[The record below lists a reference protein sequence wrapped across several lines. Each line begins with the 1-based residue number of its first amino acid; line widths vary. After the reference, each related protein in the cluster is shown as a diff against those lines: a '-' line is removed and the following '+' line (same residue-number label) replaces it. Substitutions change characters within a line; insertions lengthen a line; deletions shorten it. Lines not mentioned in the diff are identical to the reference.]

1 MPDPIRIIAWG
12 NRGRCDDGVALV
24 LAERLQE
31 RYAGDPDVCVQQYHQ
46 LGPELAAD
54 LGECRLAV
62 FIDAHVRGD
71 RPDVCLE
78 EVRPADEAAL
88 QTHHC
93 PPPVLL
99 ALAQSMQFKLPPVS
113 WLVTVRAYE
122 LGFGD
127 ALSEATAAGVAEAE
141 RRIVELIAAARSH
154 HGERSHAEDGEKER

>member
-12 NRGRCDDGVALV
+12 NKGRCDDGVALV

-31 RYAGDPDVCVQQYHQ
+31 RYAGDADVCVQQYHQ

-54 LGECRLAV
+54 LDACRLAI
-62 FIDAHVRGD
+62 FIDAHVRPD

-78 EVRPADEAAL
+78 TVEPADEATL

-93 PPPVLL
+93 HPPVLL
-99 ALAQSMQFKLPPVS
+99 ALARSMQFKLPPVS
-113 WLVTVRAYE
+113 WLVAIRAYE

-127 ALSEATAAGVAEAE
+127 SLSTATAAAMADAE
-141 RRIVELIAAARSH
+141 RRIVELIAAAKQ
-154 HGERSHAEDGEKER
+154 ER